1 MTQHKVENEIELF
14 IQGEGIS
21 KITLVKVNPS
31 DTIADLIKIAREHG
45 LSTPYEADICVFVE
59 DTDVPLARDGKIE
72 EVGLASRSRVHIHR
86 CQQIEVVVNFNKD
99 QRKGFFPP
107 SATMAS
113 VKKWAV
119 GKEGFGM
126 SATDAT
132 EHLLQLCGSN
142 ARPDE
147 DVHIGTLTKG
157 VDWAICFDLVAK
169 QRVEG

>member
-1 MTQHKVENEIELF
+1 MTQHNVVKEIELF
-14 IQGEGIS
+14 IQGEGIP

-31 DTIADLIKIAREHG
+31 DTVADLIKVAREHG
-45 LSTPYEADICVFVE
+45 LSTPGDAEICVFVE
-59 DTDVPLARDGKIE
+59 DTDDPLAWDGKIE
-72 EVGLASRSRVHIHR
+72 ELGLTSRTRVHIHR
-86 CQQIEVVVNFNKD
+86 CQRVEIVVNFNKD

-107 SATMAS
+107 SATIAS

-126 SATDAT
+126 SNIDAT
-132 EHLLQLCGSN
+132 EHLLQLCGSKT
-142 ARPDE
+142 RPDE

-157 VDWAICFDLVAK
+157 EAWVICFDLVAK